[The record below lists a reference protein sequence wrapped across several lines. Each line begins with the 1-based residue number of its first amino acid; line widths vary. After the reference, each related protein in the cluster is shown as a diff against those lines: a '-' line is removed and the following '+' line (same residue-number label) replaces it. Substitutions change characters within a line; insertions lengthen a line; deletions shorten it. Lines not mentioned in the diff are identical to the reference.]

1 MPLLKRGTEI
11 FPQGLFELPEAD
23 FPWWVAH
30 VRSRQEKVL
39 ARHVDSPRGPFL
51 PPAAGELRR
60 AGEGGSSC
68 PTCPCFRVTSSS
80 GGCAPQRAAVLRSN
94 VVVRLLE
101 VPDQE
106 LLTRELR
113 ELRALQEAGATL
125 VPYAPMAPGTSV
137 RVIEGPFSRLHGKR
151 ASGTVSAPPDRVHFD
166 AAAVRGRGVRPR
178 SPRPGDSVASRLDTA
193 RTAVGF

>member
-1 MPLLKRGTEI
+1 MPLLKRETEM
-11 FPQGLFELPEAD
+11 FPQSLFELPETD

-39 ARHVDSPRGPFL
+39 ARHIAPLEVPFYLPQCENGRRRGGRRLVSHL
-51 PPAAGELRR
+51 PLFPGYLFFR
-60 AGEGGSSC
+60 GSAS
-68 PTCPCFRVTSSS
+68 
-80 GGCAPQRAAVLRSN
+80 QRIAVLRSN

-125 VPYAPMAPGTSV
+125 TPYVPIAPGSTV
-137 RVIEGPFSRLHGKR
+137 RVVEGPFSGYTGKVLRERSRLR
-151 ASGTVSAPPDRVHFD
+151 LIVSISMLRQAVAVEFSRETLVLVAPPQSLDRS
-166 AAAVRGRGVRPR
+166 R
-178 SPRPGDSVASRLDTA
+178 S
-193 RTAVGF
+193 AVGF